1 MDEKTF
7 QGTLDIKW
15 ENSQL
20 IYIVWFL
27 KPMHV
32 KT

>member
-7 QGTLDIKW
+7 QAILDIKW

-20 IYIVWFL
+20 IYLVQFL
-27 KPMHV
+27 KPNAC
-32 KT
+32 